1 MSKISLLRKH
11 DDETLEETQVL
22 DLGSMHWE
30 DEQAALANARSTIR
44 CAEIFRFEDLQ
55 TITKYAYGGDVVLLD
70 YTSIANDPVTV
81 KRMSAE
87 LKNITKDT
95 GGDVA
100 GIAKNLIALTPA
112 GVRIDRNKLRP
123 SF

>member
-1 MSKISLLRKH
+1 MAKISLLRKH
-11 DDETLEETQVL
+11 DDETLEETQVM

-55 TITKYAYGGDVVLLD
+55 TITKYCYGGDVVLLD
-70 YTSIANDPVTV
+70 YTSIANDQVTMN
-81 KRMSAE
+81 RMNSE
-87 LKNITKDT
+87 LKNVVRDT

-100 GIAKNLIALTPA
+100 GIGKNLLAITPS
-112 GVRIDRNKLRP
+112 GIKIDRHKVRAGY
-123 SF
+123 